1 MKKRILSLVL
11 VLALVLTML
20 PAMSIAALA
29 ETINDD
35 NVFVKQSES
44 GKCTLASSVMMLRRR
59 AIIDGNANWSK
70 ITESTLGGS
79 GAWISGTGLNNNFS
93 YMGMTVSGTKSY
105 GQSSGNKAAFIA
117 LLGNHPEGIVIYDMN
132 IPSHAVLLTDYDE
145 STDTFYCADPAVAA
159 KRIKLS
165 ESYIASKYG
174 GTQNGAL
181 NSIGKIWYITN
192 KSGGG
197 PGLVTVTLDANGG
210 SCSQSTVS
218 VSGSGTITGLPT
230 PTRTGYRFLGWYDA
244 KTGGNKIEN
253 GYAPKAD
260 MTIYAHWEKIITVT
274 LDANGGSCSQSTVSV
289 SGSGTI
295 TGLPTPTRTGY
306 RFLGWYDA
314 KTGGSKIENGY
325 APKDDMT
332 IYAHW
337 EDLTVRGT
345 CGSGL
350 SWSFNPEIGILGI
363 TGSGKMTDFAGASY
377 TPWSEYGAY
386 VTKVEIGS
394 GVQSVG
400 DYAFSGLKNLKSV
413 SCASTVLESLGTGA
427 FSGCSG
433 LASIS
438 GFESVKL
445 ILSDCFSGCKAITSY
460 TIPEGCTSIS
470 SGAFSGTRIE
480 TVTVPA
486 SVTYIGAGAFKNCLD
501 LETAE
506 LPGNLEKIGSELFY
520 GCAALVNVSIGNET
534 NTSYMS
540 GSTIV
545 EANAFYG
552 CTALENISIYNR
564 AEKLII
570 AKNAFCGCTA
580 LTSMMIDCRSL
591 TLDNN
596 ALPSGANMYY
606 IRISGSYGSIAPRA
620 FEGVTTTVVYPVN
633 DSSWSENVGK
643 NYGGKLT
650 WEGETGHEHT
660 FKMTVTEPT
669 CSENGYTT
677 FECVECGE
685 KFTDSYKPMLGHNF
699 VGGRCTVCGAE
710 NPFTDI
716 DAKGEHIY
724 YTDAILWA
732 SGRGITTGASATEFE
747 PDGFCTRAQ
756 VVTFLWRAAGRPEP
770 ASAVTAFTDIEED
783 GYYYKA
789 VLWAVENGITTG
801 VSATEFAPDDT
812 CTRAQFVTFLWRYL
826 GKPVTVGDDPF
837 TDLDTKEF
845 YYKAVLWASES
856 GVTRGNGDGTF
867 APDDNCTRAQVVTFI
882 YRALK

>member
-1 MKKRILSLVL
+1 MKKRILSLAL

-59 AIIDGNANWSK
+59 AIIDGNVDWSK

-132 IPSHAVLLTDYDE
+132 IPHAVLLTDYDE

-197 PGLVTVTLDANGG
+197 PGLV
-210 SCSQSTVS
+210 
-218 VSGSGTITGLPT
+218 
-230 PTRTGYRFLGWYDA
+230 
-244 KTGGNKIEN
+244 
-253 GYAPKAD
+253 
-260 MTIYAHWEKIITVT
+260 TVT

-445 ILSDCFSGCKAITSY
+445 ILSDCFSGCKSITSY
-460 TIPEGCTSIS
+460 TIPEGCTSIG

-643 NYGGKLT
+643 NYGGTLT